1 MHYSHVWTTII
12 YAEGSSILLLMYGSS
27 INLIRTAR
35 SNQIPFLP
43 SESILWFTGS
53 CSIAAVRAHVLFKRE
68 EYRFIAPHKKTKLS
82 ECSVFK
88 LMDWSRWIH
97 HWPTI
102 SQYLSCLDSFLWE
115 NLKSFIHETSI
126 DSPEDVV
133 ARISV
138 AAVDLY
144 DMPIIFQQVL
154 GLLHRRLKIPQWIY
168 NPLQKEDENWS

>member
-1 MHYSHVWTTII
+1 MRHFTLVLGSVHIAVRFCVIFLFTCNANFIHDGMFNMHYSHVWTTII
-12 YAEGSSILLLMYGSS
+12 YAEGSSISLFMSGSS

-43 SESILWFTGS
+43 SESLLWFTGS

-88 LMDWSRWIH
+88 SMDWSRWIH

-102 SQYLSCLDSFLWE
+102 SQYFSYLDFFLWE
-115 NLKSFIHETSI
+115 NLKSFVHETSI
-126 DSPEDVV
+126 DSPEDIV

-138 AAVDLY
+138 AV
-144 DMPIIFQQVL
+144 
-154 GLLHRRLKIPQWIY
+154 K
-168 NPLQKEDENWS
+168 